1 MRCLSSSTS
10 GKLMFTPQLYGQLQ
24 TQLSQWI
31 TPKDKRHLTV
41 FCENVAAILQS
52 ESGCLSH
59 WLKYLSHRSC
69 KARSQMERLNYFV
82 HNPQVTAE
90 TFYIPLLK
98 KFLQA
103 WTGMAMTLTLD
114 TSMLWDEYCL
124 IEVCLA
130 WGGRSF
136 PLAQKVIEHGSASV
150 AFADYC
156 TVLGTAQAVLPP
168 HCQVTLLADR
178 GFEHGELIRWLQDQR
193 WSWAIRA
200 KSDLKI
206 ALTSGLSE
214 SVATLLPKVGQAA
227 LYRDVTIL
235 GDIQCHL
242 ATAHASIAQEAWA
255 VITGTSPSLQTFE
268 LYGRRFGGI
277 EPHFKDYKSAAFEL
291 TRSNIRDA
299 QALSR
304 LLMLLATATIISIS
318 MAIEVIAQDR
328 LNFIDW
334 HAQRGL
340 SFLQIGLRYINRLC
354 YLRLPLPPLPSL
366 PRTNPPPACASLK
379 KQAAMSTCIE
389 FDKVTFF

>member
-1 MRCLSSSTS
+1 MS
-10 GKLMFTPQLYGQLQ
+10 TPQLYSQLQ

-59 WLKYLSHRSC
+59 WLKYLGHRPC
-69 KARSQMERLNYFV
+69 KARSQMERLHYFV
-82 HNPQVTAE
+82 HNPKITAE
-90 TFYIPLLK
+90 TFYIPLLR

-103 WTGMAMTLTLD
+103 WVGMAMILTLD

-130 WGGRSF
+130 WGGRSI
-136 PLAQKVIEHGSASV
+136 PLAQKVIKHGSASV

-168 HCQVTLLADR
+168 DCQVTLLADR
-178 GFEHGELIRWLQDQR
+178 GFEHGELIRWLQNQQ
-193 WSWAIRA
+193 WAWAIRA
-200 KSDLKI
+200 KSDLKVTL
-206 ALTSGLSE
+206 ASGRSE
-214 SVATLLPKVGQAA
+214 SVGNLLPKVGQAT
-227 LYRDVTIL
+227 LFRDVSIL

-242 ATAHASIAQEAWA
+242 ATAHTCVAQEAWA
-255 VITGTSPSLQTFE
+255 VMTGDAPSLQTFS
-268 LYGRRFGGI
+268 LYGQRFGAI

-291 TRSNIRDA
+291 TRSKIRDA

-318 MAIEVIAQDR
+318 MAIVVLAQGR
-328 LNFIDW
+328 LNDIDS
-334 HAQRGL
+334 HTQRGL

-354 YLRLPLPPLPSL
+354 YLSLPFPPLPSL
-366 PRTNPPPACASLK
+366 PRDNPPPACASLK
-379 KQAAMSTCIE
+379 KRAAMSTRIE
-389 FDKVTFF
+389 FDKVSFC